1 MHKIITSNL
10 GFGLVALLTATP
22 AWAGGL
28 PVPEPEVAGGL
39 LAVGMLALGYRLLRN
54 RFMR

>member
-22 AWAGGL
+22 AWAGAM
-28 PVPEPEVAGGL
+28 PVPVPEVAGGL